1 MAQVDSESIIALP
14 ARPPGSFIPSGLA
27 RQQRRRRMALKTL
40 AQLREE
46 ASTEIERLIAF
57 LDQTDFYVRTE
68 LEMDG
73 DEGVSA

>member
-1 MAQVDSESIIALP
+1 
-14 ARPPGSFIPSGLA
+14 
-27 RQQRRRRMALKTL
+27 MALKTL

>member
-1 MAQVDSESIIALP
+1 MFPP
-14 ARPPGSFIPSGLA
+14 AAGSACAPIPSGLA
-27 RQQRRRRMALKTL
+27 RQQLNRRRALKAV

-57 LDQTDFYVRTE
+57 LDQTDIYVRTE
-68 LEMDG
+68 LELDG